1 MKTPE
6 GITLIPTSYQE
17 IVALLMSDE
26 LAVVESPIADQC
38 RLRIIRELTSAR
50 TSYLQADVSVSG
62 MTIAEIRQ
70 YLVLYRNHLV
80 EFGVRLLGDS
90 DTAQEEQ
97 EFAEGEEQ
105 DEDGE
110 SETVGLGV
118 GFGVN
123 YAIYHNFLANRPAAE
138 FRAFL
143 KNRRIPHHTT
153 FAKKLERVFAKSG
166 PLNIENT

>member
-6 GITLIPTSYQE
+6 GIILIPTSYQE
-17 IVALLMSDE
+17 IAALLASDE
-26 LAVVESPIADQC
+26 LAAVESPIADQC
-38 RLRIIRELTSAR
+38 QLRIIRDLTSAQI
-50 TSYLQADVSVSG
+50 SYLQADVSVSG

-70 YLVLYRNHLV
+70 YLVRYRNHLV
-80 EFGVRLLGDS
+80 AFGVRLLGDS
-90 DTAQEEQ
+90 DLAQEEQ

-110 SETVGLGV
+110 SEIKGWGV

-123 YAIYHNFLANRPAAE
+123 YAICHNFLANRPAAE

-143 KNRRIPHHTT
+143 KNRRIPHHAK
-153 FAKKLERVFAKSG
+153 FAKELERVFAESG
-166 PLNIENT
+166 PLDLENS